1 MAFWA
6 ALAAGAKTIGLAALK
21 AAPKIGKGLE
31 IMGALRSASDAAGGR
46 ATPGGDRMSILGK
59 AFGQLRPESDEGIGT
74 EMTSKVLEESLR
86 SARKTDFSKITTPLD
101 TNLRFTW

>member
-6 ALAAGAKTIGLAALK
+6 ALAAGAKTIGAAAVK
-21 AAPKIGKGLE
+21 AAPYIGKTLE
-31 IMGALRSASDAAGGR
+31 VAGALRSAGTAAGD
-46 ATPGGDRMSILGK
+46 DRMGALGK
-59 AFGQLRPESDEGIGT
+59 ALGQLRPATDEGIGT

-86 SARKTDFSKITTPLD
+86 SALKTDFSKINTPLD